1 MAFQEFNGELDEV
14 APASFKPFEG
24 EMDEEGP
31 SLGEKSVGLLE
42 AGAGMLAPLP
52 SQIAGGLSGL
62 GALVSGQSVDE
73 ATRRLKATQESNFG
87 FGAYT
92 PTTETGKHYLESL
105 GGGIEKV
112 LQAPGEVLGRIDP
125 SLQLASDIT
134 MGVGSNLLP
143 FPAAKGLKGSAGAI
157 RARMGGPEAPVAR
170 GLEAALT
177 GPRGFKEFT
186 GKLDV
191 DLSEGPAT
199 GGRPISVDVQGTA
212 FRELLDANSLLAR
225 ERQRAEAI
233 PKGQMEMFPPSAE
246 GLAEPYN
253 AGMAGVTEPIAPLR
267 ARAQMELP
275 MGEALGAAERGALS
289 VDPQGQVFRGD
300 VNEPSAR
307 LGLQEQGKAFV
318 EELNKGTIPEGLPK
332 GEPLPRLQ
340 DPLGPLALETPTK
353 AKWAEGPSGFNL
365 ATRKQGGAVNP
376 EVFREGFEKIKELA
390 NGITLKVVGN
400 TRGPEVLIE
409 KNGKTIG
416 SLTTDA
422 VWKGDEQV
430 LSPSIVKVDEAFQ
443 KRGLASEAYKFLAET
458 GSDVVRAEAQTPA
471 GKALWE
477 GMERKGLAAQGRI
490 KRQSGAVKIDWRNE
504 KQLDQ
509 MKKVPGLRKS
519 LENVMPTEKTPM
531 EVVELAKGVPDVD
544 QNAMQ
549 KASNILTKGGLYQS
563 EKVQHPIVTFT
574 TQKVLEADR
583 LSRADVRD
591 YIHDSLAP
599 AMRDLPKK
607 DFTEIA
613 QAINLAD
620 FTQETL
626 TPELLSKYG
635 FNEKQQRLVEIHRQ
649 VMDYAFEQMNK
660 ARALV
665 GKDPIPKRTAYAAM
679 QMSGDFK
686 RLVYK
691 LDENGEKSVVAVLGA
706 NTRAGLNKIMKHES
720 LQGKGYIFGEERYS
734 VGGQAKSGDAQ
745 ANLQMALEHLA
756 ENNPATKE
764 FLDVVSDMVA
774 KDAYGFLNAKKHTLG
789 KKGVRGMQGREDWV
803 SAGQNAKNLMDSQL
817 KYAEMMIRWGHIA
830 DAAKQVGDVLSGD
843 VKAPNAKAWSESYLQ
858 NALGFNPTKT
868 GRALEEAVSH
878 GLGAVGV
885 GKSAVAKTQ
894 MYAKK
899 AVNTLLLG
907 LSPGFLMANVIQP
920 FMSMPAMNA
929 WLKTKG
935 LSENSLVTMG
945 YDSLFKGSVTS
956 LKELHGVGLS
966 AFEKGAVDYAKSH
979 HVYGSDLV
987 DTSSLSRKGVEF
999 FTDKVGNFAAGSVEA
1014 GTRRAMYY
1022 TFVHMLEAQK
1032 ELSPKEIYGTAHNLT
1047 DMAMNN
1053 YSNVERPQ
1061 IYNALGTIG
1070 DLSANLS
1077 SFKHNELS
1085 RTAMFAREMGRSK
1098 DARPLLIQLATTVA
1112 FAGMTG
1118 TLLFQE
1124 ADWLYKQITKAMGK
1138 PDSLTNKVIEL
1149 SQKANVAGD
1158 KNTLSHGM
1166 FSLLGLDMSKRL
1178 GISDTLPNSLA
1189 EAAFPGGSKL
1199 YDIGAAVPG
1208 AVTGGEMG
1216 LKALAREVAPA
1227 GLAGVLDRQW
1237 YSKQTKEGELAMNR
1251 KTLEGQVVR
1260 NEADKMAKNFGLTG
1274 IHESVEKTKLY
1285 ETEAIKQAYGDLRK
1299 DVLKKANREMFVNG
1313 KVSRATA
1320 QKFMDYEGDPNALA
1334 ADIVDMAESKK
1345 LTALQAAKLK
1355 AFMSQS
1361 ITQLRHAQRLQKAFP
1376 NEAQ

>member
-1 MAFQEFNGELDEV
+1 MANPFDEFDSAATAANPFDE
-14 APASFKPFEG
+14 FDEGKPSVLSNLFEG
-24 EMDEEGP
+24 
-31 SLGEKSVGLLE
+31 
-42 AGAGMLAPLP
+42 
-52 SQIAGGLSGL
+52 
-62 GALVSGQSVDE
+62 
-73 ATRRLKATQESNFG
+73 
-87 FGAYT
+87 
-92 PTTETGKHYLESL
+92 
-105 GGGIEKV
+105 
-112 LQAPGEVLGRIDP
+112 
-125 SLQLASDIT
+125 
-134 MGVGSNLLP
+134 
-143 FPAAKGLKGSAGAI
+143 AKGLGETALSIGTGAVGGVVGPLMGIQARVAGRSPKEAEDIAARQMEAMTYAPRTEKGQEYTEAAGKVINELLPMAPLHGTFPAI
-157 RARMGGPEAPVAR
+157 RAGEALNAVRSRTGLNEIPVAPGVR
-170 GLEAALT
+170 GLEAELSARKTGEVVPTEKSLPETMMVDRQGNVMT
-177 GPRGFKEFT
+177 GP
-186 GKLDV
+186 LD
-191 DLSEGPAT
+191 P
-199 GGRPISVDVQGTA
+199 GTA
-212 FRELLDANSLLAR
+212 AAIKRFEAEQAAR
-225 ERQRAEAI
+225 R
-233 PKGQMEMFPPSAE
+233 PKGQINLFDQFDE
-246 GLAEPYN
+246 GVASPYD
-253 AGMAGVTEPIAPLR
+253 AGQAGVIEPIQPLR

-275 MGEALGAAERGALS
+275 MGEPLVAAERGALNI
-289 VDPQGQVFRGD
+289 DPQGQVFRGD
-300 VNEPSAR
+300 VNELGAR

-340 DPLGPLALETPTK
+340 EPNLPFALETPTK
-353 AKWAEGPSGFNL
+353 AKWAEGPSGFNV

-376 EVFREGFEKIKELA
+376 EVFREGFEKIKELG
-390 NGITLKVVGN
+390 NGIVMRLVGD
-400 TRGPEVLIE
+400 TRGPEVVIE

-430 LSPSIVKVDEAFQ
+430 LSPSIVKVDPEFRKQ
-443 KRGLASEAYKFLAET
+443 GLASQAYKFLAET
-458 GSDVVRAEAQTPA
+458 GSDIARSEAQTPT

-490 KRQSGAVKIDWRNE
+490 KRQSGAVKIDWRDE
-504 KQLDQ
+504 KALNAA
-509 MKKVPGLRKS
+509 KVIPGLRES
-519 LENVMPTEKTPM
+519 LKDIMPTEKTPA
-531 EVVELAKGVPDVD
+531 EVVELAKNVPDVE
-544 QNAMQ
+544 QNALQ
-549 KASNILTKGGLYQS
+549 KASNVLTKGGLYQS
-563 EKVQHPIVTFT
+563 EKVKHPVVTFT

-591 YIHDSLAP
+591 YIHDGLAP
-599 AMRDLPKK
+599 AMRELPAK

-620 FTQETL
+620 FTEQPL

-635 FNEKQQRLVEIHRQ
+635 FNEKQQRLVEIHRE
-649 VMDYAFEQMNK
+649 VMDYAFEQINK

-686 RLVYK
+686 RLVYR

-720 LQGKGYIFGEERYS
+720 LQDKGFTFGEERYT
-734 VGGQAKSGDAQ
+734 VGGKAKSGDAQ
-745 ANLQMALEHLA
+745 ANLQQALEHLA

-764 FLDVVSDMVA
+764 FLDIISDMVA
-774 KDAYGFLNAKKHTLG
+774 KDSYGFLNAQKHTLG
-789 KKGVRGMQGREDWV
+789 KKGVKGMQGREDWK
-803 SAGQNAKNLMDSQL
+803 SAQANAKNLMDSQL
-817 KYAEMMIRWGHIA
+817 KYAETMIRWGHIA
-830 DAAKQVGDVLSGD
+830 DAAKQVGEVLSSD
-843 VKAPNAKAWSESYLQ
+843 IKAPNAKAWSESYLQ

-868 GRALEEAVSH
+868 GRALEEAVAH

-907 LSPGFLMANVIQP
+907 LSPGFLMANVVQP
-920 FMSMPAMNA
+920 FMSLPAMNA

-935 LSENSLVTMG
+935 LSETTLVTMG
-945 YDSLFKGSVTS
+945 YDSLFKGSLTS
-956 LKELHGVGLS
+956 MKAEMGKGLS
-966 AFEKGAVDYAKSH
+966 AFEKGAVKYAKDM

-987 DTSSLSRKGVEF
+987 DTSSLSRKNLEF
-999 FTDKVGNFAAGSVEA
+999 YADKVGNFAAGSVES
-1014 GTRRAMYY
+1014 GTRKAMYY

-1061 IYNALGTIG
+1061 IYNTLGTVG
-1070 DLSANLS
+1070 DLAANLS

-1112 FAGMTG
+1112 FAGLTG
-1118 TLLFQE
+1118 SLLFQE

-1138 PDSLTNKVIEL
+1138 PDSLTQRAIEL
-1149 SQKANVAGD
+1149 SEKTNLAGN
-1158 KNTLSHGM
+1158 KHTLSHGM

-1199 YDIGAAVPG
+1199 YDIGAAAVG
-1208 AVTGGEMG
+1208 AVGGGEMG
-1216 LKALAREVAPA
+1216 AKGLAREVAPA
-1227 GLAGVLDRQW
+1227 GLSGVMDRQW
-1237 YSKQTKEGELAMNR
+1237 YSQQTPQGELALNR
-1251 KTLEGQVVR
+1251 KTLEGQIIR

-1274 IHESVEKTKLY
+1274 IHESVEKSKLY
-1285 ETEAIKQAYGDLRK
+1285 ETEAIKKAYGDLRK
-1299 DVLKKANREMFVNG
+1299 GVLKKASNELFTDG
-1313 KVSRATA
+1313 KVSKATV
-1320 QKFMDYEGDPNALA
+1320 QKFIEYEGDPNALV
-1334 ADIVDMAESKK
+1334 ADITDMAQKQK

-1355 AFMSQS
+1355 ASMSQS
-1361 ITQLRHAQRLQKAFP
+1361 ITQLKQLQRLQEAFP